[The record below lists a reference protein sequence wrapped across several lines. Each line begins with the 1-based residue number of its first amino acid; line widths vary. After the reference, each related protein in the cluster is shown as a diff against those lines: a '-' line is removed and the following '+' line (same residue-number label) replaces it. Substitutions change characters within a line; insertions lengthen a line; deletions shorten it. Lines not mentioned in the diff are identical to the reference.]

1 MRTWNDT
8 ALTGLLL
15 ACSLVGSV
23 SCNSAYADEKKPYP
37 KPYGSGA
44 PSAGASA
51 SAKPPEPEAKPV
63 DGHKPWAPTL
73 DVVLPDV
80 ASDPPTKEEWV
91 KAPSAWDVRLT
102 DPGCKAQRIREW
114 YRLSC
119 GFGEV
124 EMISGDSASVSFAC
138 LKSAIDSEVCE
149 DGAVIFPARRGD
161 RRAFQFLRW
170 GKWGPEP
177 DALLSE
183 QYLEGD
189 TWPSISLQGVRW
201 EF

>member
-1 MRTWNDT
+1 MRTWNDM
-8 ALTGLLL
+8 ALRGLLL
-15 ACSLVGSV
+15 ACSLLGGV
-23 SCNSAYADEKKPYP
+23 SCNSAFADEKKPSP

-51 SAKPPEPEAKPV
+51 SAKPPEPEARPV

-80 ASDPPTKEEWV
+80 ASDPPTKEEWL
-91 KAPSAWDVRLT
+91 KAPAAWDVRIT

-124 EMISGDSASVSFAC
+124 EMIAGGHEGVTFPCVKTTA
-138 LKSAIDSEVCE
+138 DSEVCD
-149 DGAVIFPARRGD
+149 DGAVIFPVRRGD
-161 RRAFQFLRW
+161 RRAFQFLTW

-177 DALLSE
+177 DAFLTE

-189 TWPSISLQGVRW
+189 ASPSISLQGIRW
-201 EF
+201 EL